1 MKEERHRA
9 SGSFPML
16 ERWEV
21 LPFIVIPIDAI
32 MGCLHSKALLDII
45 SSLYSIFCQM
55 VSFNR

>member
-1 MKEERHRA
+1 
-9 SGSFPML
+9 ML